1 MLFNLIID
9 RGINMKTPT
18 TTISQRQILAMGV
31 STLALIGSML
41 SAPSS
46 QALTATTS
54 FVCGKSEGKPATI
67 ARTKK
72 GDFPIILWSSEAMS
86 ESGFTPQVRCQ
97 QVSARFQS
105 LYRSGRLKSLTTG
118 TLNNQPVICAATKG
132 SSCNAQN
139 FVFTLKPNADPQQV
153 IKRLHAIRNR
163 ASSRV
168 LEESAATI
176 PTATNSVDLDWL
188 NEDN

>member
-1 MLFNLIID
+1 
-9 RGINMKTPT
+9 MKMPT
-18 TTISQRQILAMGV
+18 TSISQRQILALGV
-31 STLALIGSML
+31 STLAIVGSMF

-54 FVCGKSEGKPATI
+54 FVCGKSQGTPATI

-86 ESGFTPQVRCQ
+86 DAGFTPQLRCQ

-118 TLNNQPVICAATKG
+118 TLNNQSVICATAKAK
-132 SSCNAQN
+132 SCNAQN
-139 FVFTLKPNADPQQV
+139 LLYTLQPNADPQQV
-153 IKRLHAIRNR
+153 IRRLQIIRHR
-163 ASSRV
+163 ASSRSI
-168 LEESAATI
+168 EESASAT
-176 PTATNSVDLDWL
+176 PTATDSIDLDWL
-188 NEDN
+188 DEEN

>member
-1 MLFNLIID
+1 MLFNFVID
-9 RGINMKTPT
+9 PVNMKMPT
-18 TTISQRQILAMGV
+18 TFISQRQILALGV

-54 FVCGKSEGKPATI
+54 FVCGKSQGTPATI

-86 ESGFTPQVRCQ
+86 DAGFTPQLRCQ

-105 LYRSGRLKSLTTG
+105 FYRNGRLKSLTTG
-118 TLNNQPVICAATKG
+118 TLNNQPVICATAKAKSFDNTSIPRK
-132 SSCNAQN
+132 NIDK
-139 FVFTLKPNADPQQV
+139 FPKETIV
-153 IKRLHAIRNR
+153 IAPESKKILMAI
-163 ASSRV
+163 
-168 LEESAATI
+168 
-176 PTATNSVDLDWL
+176 
-188 NEDN
+188 

>member
-1 MLFNLIID
+1 
-9 RGINMKTPT
+9 MKILPLT
-18 TTISQRQILAMGV
+18 TVSNRFVAMAMATLTFV
-31 STLALIGSML
+31 SGSML
-41 SAPSS
+41 FAPSS
-46 QALTATTS
+46 QALTATTR

-67 ARTKK
+67 AKTKK

-118 TLNNQPVICAATKG
+118 TLNNQLVVCATTKAS

-139 FVFTLKPNADPQQV
+139 FLYTLKPNSDPQQV
-153 IKRLHAIRNR
+153 IKRLNAIRNR

-168 LEESAATI
+168 LEESAQAT
-176 PTATNSVDLDWL
+176 PTSSNSVDLDWL
-188 NEDN
+188 NDDN